1 MIRPDEIK
9 TQVREHYARRAA
21 GGGCCADSTI
31 AEACCGDAP
40 TAEPLE
46 GVFGPSLGC
55 GTPLEY
61 AQVRPGETVVDLGSG
76 AGRETILA
84 AKQAGTSGRAIGVDM
99 TREMIQKARE
109 NAARNGAGNVEFLL
123 GDIERMP
130 LPDGTADVVI
140 SNCVINLLPDKAI
153 AFREAYR
160 VLKPGGRLVVA
171 DMVSNG
177 PLPQVIREM
186 AGAWAGCVAG
196 AEDIS
201 TYLQFIR
208 DAGFVEVETL
218 ASTSVPRGVV
228 FSATIS
234 ARRPAA

>member
-31 AEACCGDAP
+31 AEACCGDTP

-84 AKQAGTSGRAIGVDM
+84 AKQAGPSGRAIGLDM
-99 TREMIQKARE
+99 TPEMIQKARE

-177 PLPQVIREM
+177 PLPQVIRET

-201 TYLQFIR
+201 TYQQFIR
-208 DAGFVEVETL
+208 DAGFVEVEVL
-218 ASTSVPRGVV
+218 ASTSAPRGVV